1 MLIERPPHIYRCLF
15 PGALW
20 RIEEKATALYLT
32 FDDGPIPEVTPWVLD
47 VLDCYD
53 AKATF
58 FMVGD
63 NARRHPGLVEEVLR
77 RGHTIGNHTMH
88 HTQGLKT
95 RTEKYLHDV
104 DNVPDALKASRLFRP
119 PHGFIRPEQIR
130 KVKEMGYTVI
140 MHDLVTRD
148 YDPALSSERIFDNVR
163 RYARPGSIAVF
174 HDSIKAINSLK
185 RALPMSLAHLRALGY
200 AFPPLPL

>member
-1 MLIERPPHIYRCLF
+1 M
-15 PGALW
+15 
-20 RIEEKATALYLT
+20 YLT

-53 AKATF
+53 AKAAF

-63 NARRHPGLVEEVLR
+63 NAVRYPTLVDEVIR
-77 RGHTIGNHTMH
+77 RGHIIGNHTLH

-95 RTEKYLHDV
+95 NTDKYLADV
-104 DNVPDALKASRLFRP
+104 ENVPEELKASRLFRP
-119 PHGFIRPEQIR
+119 PHGFMRPAQIR

-148 YDPALSSERIFDNVR
+148 YDRALSHDRIFENVR

-174 HDSIKAINSLK
+174 HDSLKAFPSLK
-185 RALPMSLAHLRALGY
+185 KALPMSLAYLRAFGY
-200 AFPPLPL
+200 KFPLLPL